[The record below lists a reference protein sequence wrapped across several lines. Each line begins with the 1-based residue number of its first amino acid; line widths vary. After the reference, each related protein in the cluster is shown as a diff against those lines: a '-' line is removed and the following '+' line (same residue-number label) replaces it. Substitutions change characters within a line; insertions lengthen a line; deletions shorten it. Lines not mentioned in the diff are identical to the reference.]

1 MTFRRTAA
9 TAAVLGAIALAGAP
23 LAAAAPTPKPAP
35 KPNAASAR
43 AVPGTSCTVGQLRVA
58 IDRSSPGL
66 AKRLEDAAREVLGA
80 VADAGAGVEPAVGAV
95 GRGKHADGE
104 HQGPLHSILCA
115 GLRAISPL
123 APAAPVAYPSQWDT
137 PPQRGAI

>member
-23 LAAAAPTPKPAP
+23 FAAAAPTPKPAP
-35 KPNAASAR
+35 KPDAASAR

-66 AKRLEDAAREVLGA
+66 AKRLEQAAGGPQQFADIAASDGLTRQLRVASLAFQSTGNIAGLAGEQANVQRA
-80 VADAGAGVEPAVGAV
+80 VADAYRTCGSVKA
-95 GRGKHADGE
+95 K
-104 HQGPLHSILCA
+104 
-115 GLRAISPL
+115 
-123 APAAPVAYPSQWDT
+123 
-137 PPQRGAI
+137 

>member
-35 KPNAASAR
+35 KPNAASTR

-66 AKRLEDAAREVLGA
+66 AKRLEDAAGGPQEFADIAASDGLERQLRVAALAFRGTGSAMSLMGEQANVQRA
-80 VADAGAGVEPAVGAV
+80 VADAYRTCGTAKA
-95 GRGKHADGE
+95 K
-104 HQGPLHSILCA
+104 
-115 GLRAISPL
+115 
-123 APAAPVAYPSQWDT
+123 
-137 PPQRGAI
+137 